1 LTSVKTVTGE
11 DESETSELKY
21 ISLIKDIRDN
31 DPDLFEKI
39 KRLPKKARSGK
50 KVGLDTS
57 EKHGLYL
64 DKLDTTLDQRGSLV
78 TYFRKG
84 KIQKFFISGPGIET
98 SELDF
103 LAAAETL
110 ESQETEKKQ
119 KLPEAYFDL
128 LDRNKEAFIDS
139 TTEEMIEIKTRK
151 GRDSAYQILR
161 ILKAVFKNTQQL
173 TDDQEEYAKAVMER
187 LEAGGL
193 PKQTTKTALKAL
205 TELGNQMVN
214 PLKVLAVL
222 QTTIPTRLLES
233 HYAEQTP
240 RAQGKREVILSMYLA
255 GE

>member
-31 DPDLFEKI
+31 NPDLFEKI

-50 KVGLDTS
+50 KVGLDTM
-57 EKHGLYL
+57 
-64 DKLDTTLDQRGSLV
+64 LDQRGSLV

-84 KIQKFFISGPGIET
+84 KIQKFFISGPHTEAR
-98 SELDF
+98 ELDF

-128 LDRNKEAFIDS
+128 LDRNKEVFIDS

-205 TELGNQMVN
+205 NDLGNQIVN

-222 QTTIPTRLLES
+222 QTTIPTGLLES
-233 HYAEQTP
+233 HYAEQNP